1 MTYINEIREAMREN
15 GVLEINFLYHYTKPT
30 IQKDGIKYEILSIV
44 IPDDGETT
52 LELTTIPRYDFCLHY
67 LTMDESWRTSS
78 WKHVLDIVE
87 TEIKRWNGW

>member
-1 MTYINEIREAMREN
+1 MTYINEIRETMREN

-52 LELTTIPRYDFCLHY
+52 L
-67 LTMDESWRTSS
+67 
-78 WKHVLDIVE
+78 
-87 TEIKRWNGW
+87 